1 MKKHA
6 RLIIFLLLIIIVDII
21 FIAIS
26 SYLKH

>member
-6 RLIIFLLLIIIVDII
+6 RLITFLLLIIIVDII